1 MRQTVFFLVSLLC
14 VFSAHALPDCPS
26 DVQVR
31 WHNCVGTATSD
42 DGTKYVG
49 EFQDDKFSGQGTITF
64 SDGGKYVGE
73 FKDGIRD
80 GRGTHTR
87 ADGREYVGEF
97 KDGVYNGRGTFTFPD
112 GYKIYT
118 GEFKDGMPNGQGA
131 ETFADGSKYVGE
143 FKDGVYNGRGTFIFP
158 DGREFL
164 GEWRNGEVV
173 EPEESADFW
182 DLLPE
187 KDRYN
192 WIKDQSS
199 AGNLE
204 MFQIYEEK
212 TSFKVLNV
220 CADFS
225 GWRVMA
231 HWDLDIKDE
240 QDAFDV
246 ASESC
251 VGGRAVLLGYSTDQE
266 YRF

>member
-87 ADGREYVGEF
+87 ADGRE
-97 KDGVYNGRGTFTFPD
+97 
-112 GYKIYT
+112 
-118 GEFKDGMPNGQGA
+118 
-131 ETFADGSKYVGE
+131 YVGE